1 LQIVDTTKGVDTGC
15 QRSASGR
22 CQNGDMTAIVLVCE
36 PGRTPLRIQLGP
48 DPLEIGRDCDGII
61 LTDSQISRRHLELRR
76 AGDAVVAI
84 DLGSTNGSRVD
95 DVPFTGP
102 HRLLPG
108 EVIRIG
114 ATTITLVDETR
125 TTSEPHPLRT
135 TSIELVSQTVLA
147 AGTEL
152 SSLATHD
159 RTLTIVFSDIE
170 DSTRRA
176 VELGDEQWMSI
187 LQIHN
192 AIVRRFVA
200 KHGGREI
207 KTLGDGFMLTFPSAR
222 AAIVAMS
229 EVQRAVDAYAHSK
242 PAEGMSVRVGI
253 HTGEAM
259 PDAAGDL
266 IGRHVILASRIANAA
281 HGGEILVSPIAYEIA
296 ASRGDI
302 PFGATRTVALKG
314 IAAVQT
320 VHVVEWR

>member
-1 LQIVDTTKGVDTGC
+1 
-15 QRSASGR
+15 
-22 CQNGDMTAIVLVCE
+22 MTPIVLVCE

-48 DPLEIGRDCDGII
+48 DPVEIGRDCAGIL

-76 AGDAVVAI
+76 SGDDVVAI

-108 EVIRIG
+108 EIIRIG
-114 ATTITLVDETR
+114 GTTISLVDEPR
-125 TTSEPHPLRT
+125 PMPEPSPLRT
-135 TSIELVSQTVLA
+135 TSIELVSETVLA
-147 AGTEL
+147 ARAEL
-152 SSLATHD
+152 SSLATYD
-159 RTLTIVFSDIE
+159 QTVTIVFSDIE

-176 VELGDEQWMSI
+176 VELGDERWMNI

-200 KHGGREI
+200 KHGGREV

-229 EVQRAVDAYAHSK
+229 DVQRAVQAYAHSK

-281 HGGEILVSPIAYEIA
+281 RGGEILVSPIVHEIA
-296 ASRGDI
+296 ATRGDI
-302 PFGATRTVALKG
+302 PFGEARTVALKG
-314 IAAVQT
+314 IANVQT